1 MSEEHFDKPM
11 EFNPDRFLDD
21 AGRFKPSDI
30 ISFFGV
36 GKRRC
41 PGETLARTQVNYCKL
56 NQERKVISHLYLCV
70 FIFSSI

>member
-41 PGETLARTQVNYCKL
+41 PGETLARTQVNFK
-56 NQERKVISHLYLCV
+56 NTDIQPIEQGNIFIYL
-70 FIFSSI
+70 IFLFPF